1 MDLSKARHYPRPI
14 HTILQLPSLKSISNH
29 APLALPLHTY
39 APIAPQ
45 LPEAS
50 EELFCI
56 LRDPCFRQ
64 GPTALL
70 GGLSKTT
77 EPAGLNQISPLG
89 TTLPSGP
96 CAQAKSTSG
105 AFRPNCLRVDPSGPG
120 SAGRG
125 RGCPGRGGRGCCRGC
140 VPEQRPWGACSLA
153 RRACAPRVTCGG
165 WPVWGPANPGPSWGA
180 ACSAQSPG
188 LAEVRRG
195 LQLFPGVPP
204 GEGRAPGT
212 AWLAR
217 AGKEQ

>member
-56 LRDPCFRQ
+56 SPDLCFRQ
-64 GPTALL
+64 GPTVLL
-70 GGLSKTT
+70 GCLSKTT
-77 EPAGLNQISPLG
+77 EPAGLNQPDFSLG

-105 AFRPNCLRVDPSGPG
+105 AFRPNCLRVGSFRSGLG
-120 SAGRG
+120 GGEGVAGRG
-125 RGCPGRGGRGCCRGC
+125 VAGVGVAGG
-140 VPEQRPWGACSLA
+140 VSL
-153 RRACAPRVTCGG
+153 
-165 WPVWGPANPGPSWGA
+165 S
-180 ACSAQSPG
+180 SG
-188 LAEVRRG
+188 L
-195 LQLFPGVPP
+195 GVPAAWQ
-204 GEGRAPGT
+204 GERAP
-212 AWLAR
+212 LA
-217 AGKEQ
+217 